1 MQNFFQVVEDSIR
14 MLGIDPI
21 ACRGQKEGQWSLTK
35 GSANVWI
42 DCWYIER
49 EKRSYYQVMSPVM
62 KIPAARQAELFQ
74 ELLEINDKL
83 FAVAF
88 TIYDGWVW
96 LKVIREADGMDANEA
111 FALMTR
117 IGNYADDYDDML
129 KNKYETP
136 GGPGGGPGAP
146 NAPN

>member
-1 MQNFFQVVEDSIR
+1 MQQYFQVVEASISK
-14 MLGIDPI
+14 LGVDPA
-21 ACRGQKEGQWSLTK
+21 ACRGQKEGQWSLVK

-49 EKRSYYQVMSPVM
+49 EKRAYYQVMSPIM
-62 KIPAARQAELFQ
+62 QIPASGAAELFK

-96 LKVIREADGMDANEA
+96 LKVIREADGMDADEA

-117 IGNYADDYDDML
+117 VGNYADEYDDML
-129 KNKYETP
+129 KAKYGNVP
-136 GGPGGGPGAP
+136 AGPGPGAP
-146 NAPN
+146 VAPN

>member
-1 MQNFFQVVEDSIR
+1 MQNYFQVVEDSIR
-14 MLGIDPI
+14 MLGVDPA
-21 ACRGQKEGQWSLTK
+21 ACRGQKEGQWSLVK

-49 EKRSYYQVMSPVM
+49 EKRAYYQVMSPIMQV
-62 KIPAARQAELFQ
+62 PPARQAELFK

-88 TIYDGWVW
+88 TVYDNWVW

-111 FALMTR
+111 FGLMTR
-117 IGNYADDYDDML
+117 IGNYADDYDDIL
-129 KNKYETP
+129 KEKYGVAP
-136 GGPGGGPGAP
+136 VGPGGPGAP
-146 NAPN
+146 VAPN